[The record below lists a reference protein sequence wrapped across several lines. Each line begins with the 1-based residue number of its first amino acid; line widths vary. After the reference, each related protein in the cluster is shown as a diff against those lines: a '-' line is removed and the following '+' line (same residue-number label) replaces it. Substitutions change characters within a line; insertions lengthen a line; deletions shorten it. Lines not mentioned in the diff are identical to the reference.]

1 MDNYYDYNYGEVN
14 PKDKGNSVDWDSMK
28 KGFFDDREKRTK
40 DLVNKMDNSTIGFTQ
55 TSVLSPCHHI
65 KYQTN
70 DVGSG
75 SSFTNEDIPGITN
88 NAIDVLRKNPKML
101 EYKFRSDK
109 TLEVILVHSNVD
121 LLQQFSTSDEDIC
134 TSACNVYA
142 AIQLFIDN
150 LSKYDQSKTT
160 VPIRKPYVILTD
172 KLSSKCRFG
181 NIEQSYGGSKS
192 RRGRT
197 RKSKA
202 KAKSKTKAK
211 THRRRRHSHV
221 RKHKKN
227 TYTRRR

>member
-1 MDNYYDYNYGEVN
+1 MDNSVN
-14 PKDKGNSVDWDSMK
+14 WDSMK

-40 DLVNKMDNSTIGFTQ
+40 DLVNKMNNSTIGFTE

-65 KYQTN
+65 KYQDN
-70 DVGSG
+70 ESG
-75 SSFTNEDIPGITN
+75 SSFTNDDIPGIIN

-134 TSACNVYA
+134 ISACNVYA

-150 LSKYDQSKTT
+150 LIKYDQSKTT

-181 NIEQSYGGSKS
+181 SMEQSYGGSKS

-202 KAKSKTKAK
+202 KAKSKAKSK